1 VNQNVTSAHKIYTT
15 VDYIPQWSD
24 LRDYEVRSEAKLRV
38 VLDEELDLQFQVG
51 ARNRYESSM
60 PIESIE
66 EGTEYTT
73 SLMLKY

>member
-1 VNQNVTSAHKIYTT
+1 
-15 VDYIPQWSD
+15 
-24 LRDYEVRSEAKLRV
+24 
-38 VLDEELDLQFQVG
+38 LQFQVG

-73 SLMLKY
+73 SLMLVY